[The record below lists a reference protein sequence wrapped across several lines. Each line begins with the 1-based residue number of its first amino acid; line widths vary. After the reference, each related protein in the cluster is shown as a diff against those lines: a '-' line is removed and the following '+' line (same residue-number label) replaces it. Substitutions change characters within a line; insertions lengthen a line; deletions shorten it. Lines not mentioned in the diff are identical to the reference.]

1 MMVHCVRK
9 YTGMVVCLRW
19 RGGGSPY
26 GTVKD
31 GDEVTAEE
39 HLRPTGFRSGSVR
52 VSGVWI
58 RARKLEGELD
68 VGGRRIL

>member
-1 MMVHCVRK
+1 MAMLCMVMSCV
-9 YTGMVVCLRW
+9 
-19 RGGGSPY
+19 GGEV
-26 GTVKD
+26 TVLMEPSKD
-31 GDEVTAEE
+31 GDEVWAAE
-39 HLRPTGFRSGSVR
+39 HHRPTKLTLGSER